1 MKRIAS
7 IGFAISLFAGSA
19 FGADLPSR
27 SEAPFYPAPIF
38 TWTGLYV
45 GINGGVG
52 IGGFTGGGSP
62 FFGGNSGGLVGGTIG
77 YNYQGGPIVVGLEAD
92 VDWANIN
99 GSKTPFPGVTGKSS
113 VDELNTIRARLG
125 YSFDRMLV
133 YVTGGYAGG
142 SVNGTVNNFA
152 SSPNLILGESHYL
165 NGYAVGVGVEY
176 SINPHFS
183 VKGEYMF
190 NSLSQSAYFGGT
202 PSAINSGVNFSTLK
216 AGVNYHF

>member
-1 MKRIAS
+1 MKRIAP
-7 IGFAISLFAGSA
+7 IGIAISLFTGSA

-27 SEAPFYPAPIF
+27 SEAPYYPAPIF
-38 TWTGLYV
+38 SWTGLYA

-62 FFGGNSGGLVGGTIG
+62 YFGGNSGGLAGGTIG
-77 YNYQGGPIVVGLEAD
+77 YNFQGGPIVVGVEAD
-92 VDWANIN
+92 VDWADIN
-99 GSKTPFPGVTGKSS
+99 GSKTPFPGVSGKSS

-142 SVNGTVNNFA
+142 SVNGTVNNFS

-165 NGYAVGVGVEY
+165 NGYAVGLGVEY
-176 SINPHFS
+176 SITPHIS

-190 NSLSQSAYFGGT
+190 NSLSQSGYFGGT
-202 PSAINSGVNFSTLK
+202 PSAVNSGVNFSTLK
-216 AGVNYHF
+216 AGLNYHF